1 MIHKHDWD
9 VLLAELLIKLL
20 VEQLEAY
27 RGRSTRLISKTVKGG
42 SEILIR
48 VVLQASIR
56 VKLYS
61 YKSKVI
67 TRDADLIKIKEEG
80 TKEGDH
86 LVSRIKRFY
95 RVMAVTWSKILAGIS
110 FGNGPDLIHLGTLI
124 VVMISI
130 NSELLTDLDLP
141 IFVLNFVLLVGV

>member
-1 MIHKHDWD
+1 M
-9 VLLAELLIKLL
+9 LLAELLIKLL

-27 RGRSTRLISKTVKGG
+27 RGRSTRLINKTIEGG

-80 TKEGDH
+80 TEEGNY
-86 LVSRIKRFY
+86 LVSRIERFY
-95 RVMAVTWSKILAGIS
+95 RVMAVI
-110 FGNGPDLIHLGTLI
+110 
-124 VVMISI
+124 
-130 NSELLTDLDLP
+130 
-141 IFVLNFVLLVGV
+141 

>member
-1 MIHKHDWD
+1 MLIHKHDRD

-27 RGRSTRLISKTVKGG
+27 RDKSTRLISKTVKGG

-48 VVLQASIR
+48 VVLQASIK

-61 YKSKVI
+61 YKSKV
-67 TRDADLIKIKEEG
+67 TAYNADLIKIKEKDTEEG
-80 TKEGDH
+80 NY

-95 RVMAVTWSKILAGIS
+95 RVIAIT
-110 FGNGPDLIHLGTLI
+110 
-124 VVMISI
+124 
-130 NSELLTDLDLP
+130 
-141 IFVLNFVLLVGV
+141 